1 MVVLDLSN
9 LRLWGNTGVVV
20 LDLSNLRLLGNTGVV
35 VLDLSNLRLWGKYW
49 CGSSR
54 SIQPKAMGKILVW

>member
-9 LRLWGNTGVVV
+9 LRLWGN
-20 LDLSNLRLLGNTGVV
+20 NGVV

-54 SIQPKAMGKILVW
+54 SIQPKVMGK